1 MSAGRRLTR
10 TLLALALGAA
20 LASGAGAALPPEGL
34 AAEQAQDWTAA
45 AAAYRH
51 ALEDP
56 QQAQDPALWTR
67 LGEVAARAGAAAE
80 AARAYARAAD
90 LAPTDADAQREA
102 SRAFAV
108 AQQPGPAL
116 EYLERAI
123 ALRPGDDALKL
134 DRVRLANW
142 HGDYALS
149 ERTLD
154 ELLAEDPGRA
164 DVSADLGRV
173 RAWQG
178 RLDEADALFA
188 RHLDAFPQDRPAWI
202 DRARIAI
209 WRGDYARAIEL
220 LDAHDAQFPA
230 PGDRSADA
238 ERARA
243 LAWSGRWR
251 AARALNDEL
260 LADADESYDE
270 LFTAT
275 LLHRHHHRPVEALPW
290 LERVQ
295 ALKPEAKESRDLARG
310 TWLPLRSRLGLDVAR
325 FEDSE
330 DIRIDSTGAR
340 GAWRFADASWLRA
353 ELQRRDFSAPASGPF
368 APAGGGES
376 IDERRTML
384 GLEHAPDAALALAL
398 RLGRSRVDGLDD
410 ASIGRAALQWRARDE
425 WNLALD
431 AGRDRVAASPRS
443 LSLDLTQ
450 RWLGAGLEW
459 KPDLRWRAQA
469 RIEAARYSD
478 DNEVLTLD
486 AAVWR
491 AMYRSQSWQWDLGGV
506 ALWQDFDDSAPGAGY
521 YAPDGY
527 RRLQLAGRAYWR
539 WTDDHG
545 LALDLA
551 TGLQRDGDSDGWK
564 SASDLGAEAVFGI
577 FSDFEL
583 RLRAAYSDRRQASG
597 NFDGRSL
604 GASLEYRF

>member
-1 MSAGRRLTR
+1 MSASLLPRA
-10 TLLALALGAA
+10 LLALALAAA
-20 LASGAGAALPPEGL
+20 LPARAALPPEGL
-34 AAEQAQDWTAA
+34 AAEQAQDWPAA
-45 AAAYRH
+45 AAAYRR
-51 ALEDP
+51 ALQDP
-56 QQAQDPALWTR
+56 AQAQDAALWIR
-67 LGEVAARAGAAAE
+67 LGEVEARAGTAE
-80 AARAYARAAD
+80 AAAAAYARAAD

-102 SRAFAV
+102 SRAHAV

-116 EYLERAI
+116 QYLERAI

-142 HGDYALS
+142 QGDYALS

-154 ELLAEDPGRA
+154 ELLAEDPQRA

-188 RHLDAFPQDRPAWI
+188 RHLEAFPDDRTAWI

-230 PGDRSADA
+230 PPDRSADA

-251 AARALNDEL
+251 AAKSLNDAL
-260 LADADESYDE
+260 LAADGESYDE

-275 LLHRHHHRPVEALPW
+275 LLHRRHHRPVEALPW
-290 LERVQ
+290 LERVR
-295 ALKPEAKESRDLARG
+295 ALKPEAKEGLDLARG

-330 DIRIDSTGAR
+330 DIEIDSIGAR

-353 ELQRRDFSAPASGPF
+353 ELQRRDFSAPAGGPF
-368 APAGGGES
+368 APVGGGEA
-376 IDERRTML
+376 IDERRTLL
-384 GLEHAPDAALALAL
+384 GLDHAPDAALALSL

-410 ASIGRAALQWRARDE
+410 ATIGRAALQWRARDE
-425 WNLALD
+425 WSLALD

-459 KPDLRWRAQA
+459 KPDLRWRALV
-469 RIEAARYSD
+469 RLEHGRYSD
-478 DNEVLTLD
+478 DNDVLTLD
-486 AAVWR
+486 ASVWR

-506 ALWQDFDDSAPGAGY
+506 ALWQDFDDAAPGAGY

-527 RRLQLAGRAYWR
+527 RRLQVAGRAYWR

-564 SASDLGAEAVFGI
+564 SASDLSAEAVFGI
-577 FSDFEL
+577 FSDWEL

-597 NFDGRSL
+597 NFDGRSI